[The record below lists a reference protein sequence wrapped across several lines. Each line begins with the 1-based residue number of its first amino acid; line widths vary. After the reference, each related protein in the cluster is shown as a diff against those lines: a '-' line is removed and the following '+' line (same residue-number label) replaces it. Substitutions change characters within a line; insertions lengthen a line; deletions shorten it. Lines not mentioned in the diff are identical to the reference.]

1 VVNIEYKILKSES
14 PLQFR
19 LTFPE
24 EHDTDCLRIIVHN
37 IQSLVLHLNVV
48 KKDILYQS
56 ADVLCLYET
65 WSPQSYNFNIDGYS
79 ILKRIDNSPANKA
92 QGMIIYIKN
101 YLFNENKAIL
111 ICSNSHFLNN
121 NYILIECLLIS
132 NTFLIII
139 YKSPKSN
146 LNELL
151 KMINDIYNNISA
163 NYNLID
169 FDLVFSGDFNIDFN
183 DQEASGV
190 NTIITYFNSKYIK
203 FISPL
208 KSSTNFNTQID
219 VVFSNNINLETDYF
233 ENVFSYHKVI
243 WILIGSKTTFEKV
256 NITKNNNEIH
266 IYLIF
271 QKNLN
276 SLDKS
281 MNRVNI
287 CLIFLKN
294 YQNLIYIQKCS

>member
-1 VVNIEYKILKSES
+1 MPSEGLTVNKSQGSTYDEVTVSLYRECEFKATKAQLLKNPNVTVIRNMYIDRCSLYVAASRVKKRSGLKLIGKFKEPPFYTSKHVVNIEYKRLKSES

-24 EHDTDCLRIIVHN
+24 EHNTDCLRIIVHN

-121 NYILIECLLIS
+121 NYILIECLMIS

-146 LNELL
+146 L
-151 KMINDIYNNISA
+151 M
-163 NYNLID
+163 NY
-169 FDLVFSGDFNIDFN
+169 
-183 DQEASGV
+183 
-190 NTIITYFNSKYIK
+190 
-203 FISPL
+203 
-208 KSSTNFNTQID
+208 
-219 VVFSNNINLETDYF
+219 
-233 ENVFSYHKVI
+233 
-243 WILIGSKTTFEKV
+243 
-256 NITKNNNEIH
+256 
-266 IYLIF
+266 
-271 QKNLN
+271 
-276 SLDKS
+276 
-281 MNRVNI
+281 
-287 CLIFLKN
+287 
-294 YQNLIYIQKCS
+294 

>member
-1 VVNIEYKILKSES
+1 MFVDFEYIFDYH
-14 PLQFR
+14 LQ
-19 LTFPE
+19 
-24 EHDTDCLRIIVHN
+24 I
-37 IQSLVLHLNVV
+37 
-48 KKDILYQS
+48 
-56 ADVLCLYET
+56 A
-65 WSPQSYNFNIDGYS
+65 
-79 ILKRIDNSPANKA
+79 
-92 QGMIIYIKN
+92 
-101 YLFNENKAIL
+101 
-111 ICSNSHFLNN
+111 
-121 NYILIECLLIS
+121 
-132 NTFLIII
+132 
-139 YKSPKSN
+139 KSN

-151 KMINDIYNNISA
+151 KIIDDIYNKISA

-190 NTIITYFNSKYIK
+190 NTIITYFNSKNIK